1 MSKSIETSRML
12 RKMETRLPAVLHDQ
26 QKLNRHQRRCMYF
39 TLLLDLLQ
47 WIATLMAS

>member
-1 MSKSIETSRML
+1 MNKSIKTSRML
-12 RKMETRLPAVLHDQ
+12 RKMGTRLSAVLHDQ